1 MQELLNALFIIFIYA
16 ANQAKP
22 IHYSVRRYTN
32 TFIEFHS
39 WYVLSID
46 EWYLTITDDSR
57 KTKVRTRLAIDGKMS
72 PEFMKVLK
80 DLLNKDFNSWIK
92 IEDEPRGDEGNIWNT
107 EADDTND
114 TGVYKW
120 EEMKDSDDANADDST
135 TNGETTSNVNDN
147 SEATTWADEEK
158 KSSQRKIPE
167 WSKVQKKK

>member
-1 MQELLNALFIIFIYA
+1 MQELLNALFIIFIYS

-22 IHYSVRRYTN
+22 IHYSVRKYTN
-32 TFIEFHS
+32 TSIEFHS

-46 EWYLTITDDSR
+46 EWYLTITDSDR
-57 KTKVRTRLAIDGKMS
+57 KTKVRTRLAVDGKMS

-92 IEDEPRGDEGNIWNT
+92 IEDEPRGDEGNIWDT

-114 TGVYKW
+114 KSNNEW
-120 EEMKDSDDANADDST
+120 EEDTANKDDSVSDMT
-135 TNGETTSNVNDN
+135 EETEN
-147 SEATTWADEEK
+147 K
-158 KSSQRKIPE
+158 KWTSQRKIPE

>member
-1 MQELLNALFIIFIYA
+1 MQELLNALFIIFIYS

-32 TFIEFHS
+32 TSIECHS

-46 EWYLTITDDSR
+46 EWYLTITDSSR

-92 IEDEPRGDEGNIWNT
+92 IEDESRGDEGNIWNT
-107 EADDTND
+107 EADDANNKSD
-114 TGVYKW
+114 NEW
-120 EEMKDSDDANADDST
+120 EEDTANKDDN
-135 TNGETTSNVNDN
+135 N

-158 KSSQRKIPE
+158 KTSQRKIPE

>member
-1 MQELLNALFIIFIYA
+1 MQELLNALFIIFIYS

-22 IHYSVRRYTN
+22 VHYSVRKYTD
-32 TFIEFHS
+32 TSIEFHS
-39 WYVLSID
+39 WYVLSISD
-46 EWYLTITDDSR
+46 WYLTITDGDR
-57 KTKVRTRLAIDGKMS
+57 KNKVRTRLAIDSKMS

-107 EADDTND
+107 ETDDTNN
-114 TGVYKW
+114 TGVSEW
-120 EEMKDSDDANADDST
+120 ESIDDTDNMAGESANTEKAAGD
-135 TNGETTSNVNDN
+135 VNDN

-158 KSSQRKIPE
+158 KTSQRKIPE

>member
-1 MQELLNALFIIFIYA
+1 MQELLNALFIIFIYS

-32 TFIEFHS
+32 TSIEFHS

-46 EWYLTITDDSR
+46 EWYLTITDSSR

-92 IEDEPRGDEGNIWNT
+92 IEDEPRGDEGNIWDT
-107 EADDTND
+107 EADDSNNKSD
-114 TGVYKW
+114 NEW
-120 EEMKDSDDANADDST
+120 EEDTANKDDN
-135 TNGETTSNVNDN
+135 N

-158 KSSQRKIPE
+158 KTSQRKIPE

>member
-1 MQELLNALFIIFIYA
+1 MQELLNALFIIFIYS

-22 IHYSVRRYTN
+22 IHYSVRKYTN
-32 TFIEFHS
+32 TSIEFHS

-46 EWYLTITDDSR
+46 EWYLTITDGDR
-57 KTKVRTRLAIDGKMS
+57 KTKVRTRLAVDGKMS

-107 EADDTND
+107 EVDDSND
-114 TGVYKW
+114 TGVSEW
-120 EEMKDSDDANADDST
+120 EEVKDSDDTAANRPASEAKMTDDS
-135 TNGETTSNVNDN
+135 EIL
-147 SEATTWADEEK
+147 TWMDEEK
-158 KSSQRKIPE
+158 KTPQRKIPE

>member
-1 MQELLNALFIIFIYA
+1 MQELLNALFIIFIYS

-32 TFIEFHS
+32 TSIEFHS

-46 EWYLTITDDSR
+46 EWYLTITDSSR

-107 EADDTND
+107 EADDAND
-114 TGVYKW
+114 TGVSEW
-120 EEMKDSDDANADDST
+120 EDTNDTDNKTSESAST
-135 TNGETTSNVNDN
+135 EKAAGDVNDN

-158 KSSQRKIPE
+158 KTSQRKIPE